1 MNENLSFSVFTAN
14 IVSLLLLG
22 TLYLSNWQRM
32 SHDRDIRI
40 VARMMAITAV
50 SNVADCCVFY
60 LDGSAGTVL
69 RIVVFLS
76 GSWLFLGNV
85 LIGYTWA
92 RFLTMH
98 MNIPFTET
106 RKRVYRVGGIAA
118 GVLLVINIFY
128 PLVFCYKDDL
138 YERGP
143 AYGVFLLFAFLYM
156 ADSLICT
163 PSAAERP
170 AR

>member
-22 TLYLSNWQRM
+22 TLYLSNRQRM

-85 LIGYTWA
+85 LIGYT
-92 RFLTMH
+92 
-98 MNIPFTET
+98 
-106 RKRVYRVGGIAA
+106 
-118 GVLLVINIFY
+118 
-128 PLVFCYKDDL
+128 
-138 YERGP
+138 
-143 AYGVFLLFAFLYM
+143 
-156 ADSLICT
+156 
-163 PSAAERP
+163 
-170 AR
+170 